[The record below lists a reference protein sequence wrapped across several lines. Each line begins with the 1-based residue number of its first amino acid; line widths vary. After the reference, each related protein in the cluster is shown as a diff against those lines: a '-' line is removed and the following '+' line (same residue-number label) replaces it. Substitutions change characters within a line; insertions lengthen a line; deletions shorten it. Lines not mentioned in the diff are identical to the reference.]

1 MTARGKPGKPKAG
14 FPSFPPSLENP
25 QKQRVSHIPT
35 ASTTGPYIKKD
46 KQAGLRPSRKPSTR
60 RVGQNKLPK
69 WAKISCQSQQSAA
82 QRDLAVSLLNRGA
95 KTYRSV
101 ESALRRI
108 EDGTYGVC
116 LSCDEPI
123 SAKRLHAVPWAEFCL
138 TCQARLDAQARGL
151 GGGAD
156 IEDHR
161 SGSAQRD

>member
-1 MTARGKPGKPKAG
+1 MVDLRDLKA
-14 FPSFPPSLENP
+14 SLEDLRLDSISSVG
-25 QKQRVSHIPT
+25 KRDHIVIEQT
-35 ASTTGPYIKKD
+35 ADALDQT
-46 KQAGLRPSRKPSTR
+46 
-60 RVGQNKLPK
+60 
-69 WAKISCQSQQSAA
+69 QSAA

-116 LSCDEPI
+116 LACDEPI
-123 SAKRLHAVPWAEFCL
+123 SAKRLQAVPWAEFCL

-156 IEDHR
+156 VEDHR

>member
-1 MTARGKPGKPKAG
+1 MVDLRDLKA
-14 FPSFPPSLENP
+14 SLEDLRLDSISSVR
-25 QKQRVSHIPT
+25 KRDHIVIEQT
-35 ASTTGPYIKKD
+35 ADALDQT
-46 KQAGLRPSRKPSTR
+46 
-60 RVGQNKLPK
+60 
-69 WAKISCQSQQSAA
+69 QSAA

>member
-1 MTARGKPGKPKAG
+1 MVDLRNLKA
-14 FPSFPPSLENP
+14 SLEDLRLDSISSVG
-25 QKQRVSHIPT
+25 KRDHIVIEQT
-35 ASTTGPYIKKD
+35 ADALDQT
-46 KQAGLRPSRKPSTR
+46 
-60 RVGQNKLPK
+60 
-69 WAKISCQSQQSAA
+69 QSAA

-116 LSCDEPI
+116 LACDEPI
-123 SAKRLHAVPWAEFCL
+123 SAKRLQAVPWAEFCL

-156 IEDHR
+156 VEDHR